1 MPDPLRRVG
10 IRVAALVGHRQRVVC
25 LEGTECLFGD
35 IALLEIFQE
44 SFVIM

>member
-25 LEGTECLFGD
+25 LFGD

-44 SFVIM
+44 SSVIM